1 MKTKAEQ
8 SEQDTF
14 DEVVSAIDS
23 AEVDPDRHVSIQID
37 KSLREAIRAAQTSG
51 QPSSV
56 SIAVKVKPG
65 PDRRVSF
72 GMNVSAKL
80 PRPPV
85 AAVTLYADAAGGLH
99 NSDPAQMRID
109 FKQAAAHDVPEER

>member
-1 MKTKAEQ
+1 MGTRAEKQ
-8 SEQDTF
+8 EQDTF
-14 DEVVSAIDS
+14 DEVVAAIDS

-37 KSLREAIRAAQTSG
+37 KSLREAVRAAQTSG
-51 QPSSV
+51 QSAAIA
-56 SIAVKVKPG
+56 IAVKVKPG

-72 GMNVSAKL
+72 AMNVTAKL

-99 NSDPAQMRID
+99 GSDPAQLRMDLR
-109 FKQAAAHDVPEER
+109 QATDTTQEGA